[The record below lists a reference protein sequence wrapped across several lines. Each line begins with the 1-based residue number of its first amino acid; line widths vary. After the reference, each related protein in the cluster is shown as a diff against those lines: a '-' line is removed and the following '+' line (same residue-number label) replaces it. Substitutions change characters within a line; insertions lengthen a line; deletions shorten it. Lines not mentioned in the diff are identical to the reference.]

1 MSVFDQED
9 DQNKD
14 YLAELTGPGGKFD
27 RTKYASDQEMYQALA
42 KGKYFGDRTLEFKN
56 NEFDELRETLI
67 AKTAEANTAAKLDE
81 LIKKYESRGNID
93 TTNNPNVGD
102 VNLPVIDE
110 AKIEATVE
118 AKIQAIETRK
128 TEKANLDIF
137 DQRLRNSYGENA
149 GSILKDTM
157 NTLGI
162 SQEDLKS
169 LAKKS
174 PEAALNTLGLNKQRT
189 DSFQPVPRSSIRT
202 DSFKPETTLRDAVY
216 WEKMRNENMKE
227 YFSPTNSV
235 QRMQDMDHPDFLKRY
250 NERQG
255 R

>member
-1 MSVFDQED
+1 MSVFDQDD

-27 RTKYASDQEMYQALA
+27 RTKYASDQEMYQAIA
-42 KGKYFGDRTLEFKN
+42 KGKYLGDRTLDFKN
-56 NEFDELRETLI
+56 REFDELRDTLI
-67 AKTAEANTAAKLDE
+67 AKTAEADTAAKLDE
-81 LIKKYESRGNID
+81 LIRKYDERALNKD

-102 VNLPVIDE
+102 VLPPVIDE

-118 AKIQAIETRK
+118 AKIRAIESGK

-137 DQRLRNSYGENA
+137 DQRLRDAHGENA
-149 GSILKDTM
+149 GSILRDKM

-162 SQEDLKS
+162 SPEDLKA

-174 PEAALNTLGLNKQRT
+174 PEAALNTLGLSKRT
-189 DSFQPVPRSSIRT
+189 EGFQPVPRSSIRT
-202 DSFKPETTLRDAVY
+202 DNFKPEATIRDAVY

-227 YFSPTNSV
+227 YFSQKNSV
-235 QRMQDMDHPDFLKRY
+235 QRLEDMEHPDFLKRL
-250 NERQG
+250 NERKG
-255 R
+255 L